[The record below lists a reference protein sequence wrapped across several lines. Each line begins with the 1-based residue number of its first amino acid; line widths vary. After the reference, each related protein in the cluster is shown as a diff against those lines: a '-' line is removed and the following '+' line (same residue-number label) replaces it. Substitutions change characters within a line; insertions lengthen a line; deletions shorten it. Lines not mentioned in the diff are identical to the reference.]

1 MTPTSEDVVLFYS
14 RHCGG
19 SVEWAK
25 YLHKLYTEL
34 SRRKGRLRVRHLP
47 LEDIGAL
54 ESLPPHIEEEI
65 YNSRL
70 QLVLVSP
77 VLLQFIHRHPK
88 LIIGGKLPYSSKM
101 LPFWCR

>member
-1 MTPTSEDVVLFYS
+1 MIMICLLTVSHTAF
-14 RHCGG
+14 R
-19 SVEWAK
+19 

-54 ESLPPHIEEEI
+54 ESLPTHIEEEI

-77 VLLQFIHRHPK
+77 VLLQFIQRHPK
-88 LIIGGKLPYSSKM
+88 LIIGGKFLFTAKIRFLEPMTGKA
-101 LPFWCR
+101 